1 MYSLLTK
8 YEEISIRGHLT
19 DQAIKLH
26 LHCYIM
32 YIYSS
37 IVPPLWLLLLF
48 FTLFCLF
55 FYYSNFY
62 FFHSAAA
69 AQIATAS
76 VLCWHCEIQHNKTYS
91 SVEDTLQHQPFSAY
105 RCVIWAILSS
115 FAHWCYFSQCLWNQ
129 EWHAVCLEFVQ
140 VPVEIVEWKEN
151 KKYTDPIYPTKCIGP
166 WQEMKWT
173 CLLLNHFSGEAA

>member
-55 FYYSNFY
+55 F
-62 FFHSAAA
+62 FF
-69 AQIATAS
+69 I
-76 VLCWHCEIQHNKTYS
+76 LIFIFF
-91 SVEDTLQHQPFSAY
+91 TLQQQLRLQQPVYFVGIVKYSITKPTALWKIPCNTSHFLPIAVSSEPSLVHLLIDVIFLSACETRNGMQY
-105 RCVIWAILSS
+105 AWNLSR
-115 FAHWCYFSQCLWNQ
+115 F
-129 EWHAVCLEFVQ
+129 
-140 VPVEIVEWKEN
+140 
-151 KKYTDPIYPTKCIGP
+151 
-166 WQEMKWT
+166 
-173 CLLLNHFSGEAA
+173 LLR